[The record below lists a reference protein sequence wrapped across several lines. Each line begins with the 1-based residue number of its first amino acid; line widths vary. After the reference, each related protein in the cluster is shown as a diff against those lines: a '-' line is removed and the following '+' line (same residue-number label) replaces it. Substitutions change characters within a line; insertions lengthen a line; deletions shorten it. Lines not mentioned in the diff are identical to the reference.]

1 MCDKP
6 MIVSVSSLL
15 PQEYHDMKAK
25 AVALLDLLDDIHQ
38 NEKVIILDAEIEAR
52 MLAALNESTLVDE

>member
-1 MCDKP
+1 MTDK

-25 AVALLDLLDDIHQ
+25 AIRLLDLLDDVYRD
-38 NEKVIILDAEIEAR
+38 ERCIIPDDLMQQ
-52 MLAALNESTLVDE
+52 MLEALNDSTWVDE